1 MVSLICLSF
10 NRRKYSIGLE
20 VIAMQ
25 RRLTALAITTIAAM
39 TTGFSLGVIAPA
51 TAQTCASQCA
61 PKPIQFQTGQRIEV
75 QVENRTRSKI
85 MMENTQGDRAI
96 ELQPGQKIKFY
107 RGGSTDPNLSVA
119 FWETT
124 ETPLNLA
131 LSKPK
136 PNLLQ
141 IEVRFARQ
149 APGDRALYITND
161 GTIQL
166 L

>member
-1 MVSLICLSF
+1 
-10 NRRKYSIGLE
+10 
-20 VIAMQ
+20 MQ
-25 RRLTALAITTIAAM
+25 RRPMVWAMMTIAAIA
-39 TTGFSLGVIAPA
+39 TGFGVTPIAPA
-51 TAQTCASQCA
+51 TAQTCASQCN
-61 PKPIQFQTGQRIEV
+61 PVKPLQFQTGQRIEV

-124 ETPLNLA
+124 ETPLSLA

>member
-1 MVSLICLSF
+1 M
-10 NRRKYSIGLE
+10 
-20 VIAMQ
+20 AMQ
-25 RRLTALAITTIAAM
+25 RRLMFLATMTIAA
-39 TTGFSLGVIAPA
+39 TTGLVSLPGAPA
-51 TAQTCASQCA
+51 TAQTCSSQCA
-61 PKPIQFQTGQRIEV
+61 AKPLQFTPGQRIEV
-75 QVENRTRSKI
+75 QVHNRTKSVI

-96 ELQPGQKIKFY
+96 ELQPGQQIKFY

-119 FWETT
+119 FWEATA
-124 ETPLNLA
+124 TPLSLA

-141 IEVRFARQ
+141 IELRFARQ